1 MKFLMI
7 SQTAKSKQVNS
18 KYLTNVFRK
27 QTNTSKSYWKTQNQ
41 QNLKGNV
48 AYYIFNS
55 YSLRNNF
62 KICYTVRHSLKEIFP
77 DINIISIYK

>member
-41 QNLKGNV
+41 QNLKGN
-48 AYYIFNS
+48 
-55 YSLRNNF
+55 NF
-62 KICYTVRHSLKEIFP
+62 KICYTVRHSLKKIFP